1 MKIAYLVNQYPKVSH
16 SFIRRE
22 IMGIERHGV
31 EVTRVT
37 IRTIDDIVD
46 EKDKI
51 EQAKT
56 ICILDQNI
64 AHIFWA
70 FLKTFFINPVR
81 FIKTFIL
88 AIHYGRVNERG
99 VVKHIIYFVEACLF
113 KDICRKKNIGHVHAH
128 FGTNTTTVVLLA
140 KYLGGS
146 EYSFTVHG
154 PEEFDS
160 PRYLHMRDKINNAR
174 FVCAIS
180 SFGRSQLMRWCHP
193 DQWHKIH
200 IIHCAVEENYLY
212 QEDTSFED
220 NKLVCVGRLAPQ
232 KAQVLIM
239 EAVKQLKQEGVNI
252 KLVLAGDGDLR
263 DIIESYIESMELCDC
278 VKITGWLSSEQVK
291 EELQSSRA
299 LLLPSFAEGLPVV
312 IMEALALKRPVVTTY
327 VAGIPELV
335 DSECGVLIPA
345 GSVEYIKKGIRE
357 ILSKTPEEIK
367 KMGEEGN
374 RRVKEQHHPLIESR
388 KLLDL
393 IEDVIKK

>member
-22 IMGIERHGV
+22 ILGLESHGIEI
-31 EVTRVT
+31 TRVT
-37 IRTIDDIVD
+37 VRKVDDIVD
-46 EKDKI
+46 EKDKS
-51 EQAKT
+51 EQEKT
-56 ICILDQNI
+56 TCILNLSI
-64 AHIFWA
+64 GYILWA
-70 FLKTFFINPVR
+70 FFRELLANPFR
-81 FIKTFIL
+81 FCKVFSK
-88 AIHYGRVNERG
+88 AVKFGRTNERG
-99 VVKHIIYFVEACLF
+99 IVKHIIYFVEACIF
-113 KDICRKKNIGHVHAH
+113 KNICLKKSIDHVHAH

-140 KYLGGS
+140 KLLGGPG
-146 EYSFTVHG
+146 YSFTVHG

-160 PRYLHMRDKINNAR
+160 PRYLQIGDKIINAR

-193 DQWHKIH
+193 DQWHKIN
-200 IIHCAVEENYLY
+200 IIHCAVEENYLH
-212 QEDTSFED
+212 QEDAPYQD

-232 KAQVLIM
+232 KGQVLIM
-239 EAVKQLKQEGVNI
+239 EAVKQLKEEGIDV

-263 DIIESYIESMELCDC
+263 NMIESYIDSMRLHDN

-291 EELQSSRA
+291 DELQSSRA
-299 LLLPSFAEGLPVV
+299 LVLPSFAEGLPVV
-312 IMEALALKRPVVTTY
+312 IMEALALKRPVVSTY

-357 ILSKTPEEIK
+357 ILAKSPEELRE
-367 KMGEEGN
+367 MGEVGYE
-374 RRVKEQHHPLIESR
+374 RVSKQHNPLIESR

-393 IEDVIKK
+393 IEKIEM